1 MFDYHLH
8 SFLSPDADPGQSF
21 KNIAAQAQAMGME
34 EIAVTDHDEG
44 NGDFCSIDMD
54 RYDREWEKFGR
65 TFYTQEHF
73 TESIGF
79 DKLEVELLTPDSEK
93 KHSGPR
99 TPLMDA

>member
-21 KNIAAQAQAMGME
+21 ENVAAQAQAMGME

-54 RYDREWEKFGR
+54 RYDREWEKF
-65 TFYTQEHF
+65 
-73 TESIGF
+73 
-79 DKLEVELLTPDSEK
+79 VK
-93 KHSGPR
+93 KGSF
-99 TPLMDA
+99 